1 MERIRVVVT
10 GVGAITPIGLTA
22 RDSWRSMLRGTSGV
36 AAMTL
41 CDPKDFPCRIAG
53 EVKKFDP
60 LDFIAVKES
69 RRMARFSQFA
79 VSAAAMAIEDA
90 DLTIDSGKSFRSGV
104 LLGNGNGGYPT
115 IEQGCR
121 TLFERGGMKVSPLH
135 FPLTLPNMAAA
146 NISRLFGL
154 KGYNST
160 VVTACAASN
169 QAMGDAMEV
178 IRRGVADI
186 MITGGTEAGISQLG
200 LAGFS
205 TMRALSTQNDQPSKA
220 SRPFDAERDGFVPGE
235 GSAII
240 VIENLNHA
248 LNRGARILCELV
260 GFGSS
265 SDAYHLVQPEESGV
279 GASEAMKLALND
291 ARVSLEEVDYINAH
305 GTSTPLNDVAE
316 TEAIKKVFGALSY
329 QIPISSTKSMVGHA
343 LGGAGALD
351 AIPCIYSITDGWL
364 HPTINYE
371 HYDPK
376 CDLDYIPN
384 NARQKD
390 VRVSM
395 SNAFG
400 FGGQNACLVF
410 KRYEE

>member
-1 MERIRVVVT
+1 MERVRVVVT
-10 GVGAITPIGLTA
+10 GMGAVTPIGLTS
-22 RDSWRSMLRGTSGV
+22 RDSWQSMLGGDSGV
-36 AAMTL
+36 GPMTL
-41 CDPKDFPCRIAG
+41 CDPTDFPCQIAG
-53 EVKKFDP
+53 EVKEFDP
-60 LDFIAVKES
+60 LNFIGLKES

-90 DLTIDSGKSFRSGV
+90 DLAIDSSKSFRSGV

-121 TLFERGGMKVSPLH
+121 TLFERGGMKISPLH

-146 NISRLFGL
+146 NVSRLFGL
-154 KGYNST
+154 RGYNST

-169 QAMGDAMEV
+169 QAIGDAMEV
-178 IRRGVADI
+178 IRRGVADV

-205 TMRALSTQNDQPSKA
+205 TMRALSTQNDEPSKA

-235 GSAII
+235 GAAII
-240 VIENLNHA
+240 VIENQEHA
-248 LNRGARILCELV
+248 LNRGARILCELI

-265 SDAYHLVQPEESGV
+265 SDSYHLVQPEESGV
-279 GASEAMKLALND
+279 GASHAMSLALSD
-291 ARVSLEEVDYINAH
+291 AGVNLEEVDYINAH
-305 GTSTPLNDVAE
+305 GTSTPLNDAAE
-316 TEAIKKVFGALSY
+316 TEAIKRVFGDIAY
-329 QIPISSTKSMVGHA
+329 RIPISSTKSMIGHA
-343 LGGAGALD
+343 LGAAGALD

-384 NARQKD
+384 KARQKD